1 MAEKT
6 LEDALRARNEADRA
20 TTQHMLAGELA
31 AIEDAARQQAEAPVC
46 TQRNGILTYTY
57 HAFNIKIELGR
68 LKDSSRGQ
76 FADLTAS
83 TIAPVRLLTQGQ
95 LNLSSVRVRQ
105 DFVRRLASSVPGLEW
120 AAILEQ
126 VCAGAIA
133 ALHEHVPAVWLSGAT
148 LPSVDPFVL
157 NPLLYAGH
165 PTLLYGPGDSAK
177 SLFACYCGL
186 LLSKGGSA
194 HGLACSSKS
203 VLYLDWELQAEDVD
217 RRVAMLTAGNP
228 ELRPG
233 VFAYAPMCRPLSDVV
248 EYVTAMIADTAAD
261 VLIVDSVGLAAG
273 AELEKAETA
282 IRFFQALKLL
292 KRPALLIG
300 HTAKSQDEDKRTPFG
315 SVYFFNLSRTIW
327 EVKKVQEPGM
337 TTSTLGLYSRKNNL
351 GPPHPALGFTFRFQE
366 QSCFVGTANLS
377 TEPSLERKLSLAER
391 ISGLLADHE
400 PRTPKQIAEALTIP
414 EGSVR
419 PTLQRGLDRRWVKI
433 DDFYTLKSLSST

>member
-1 MAEKT
+1 MADKEV
-6 LEDALRARNEADRA
+6 EEALRALNDADRA
-20 TTQHMLAGELA
+20 KTQHALAGQLA
-31 AIEDAARQQAEAPVC
+31 VIDDAVRQQAEAPVC
-46 TQRNGILTYTY
+46 AARNGILTYTY

-68 LKDSSRGQ
+68 LKESSRGQ

-126 VCAGAIA
+126 VCAGALA
-133 ALHEHVPAVWLSGAT
+133 VLHEHAPAVWLCGAT

-177 SLFACYCGL
+177 SLLACYCGL
-186 LLSKGGSA
+186 LLSKGGAA
-194 HGLACSSKS
+194 HGLSCSAKA

-233 VFAYAPMCRPLSDVV
+233 TFAYAPMCRPLSDVV
-248 EYVTAMIADTAAD
+248 EYVTGLIAETGAD

-327 EVKKVQEPGM
+327 EVKKVQEPG
-337 TTSTLGLYSRKNNL
+337 TSTSLIGLYSKKNNL
-351 GPPHPALGFTFRFQE
+351 GPPHPALGFSFRFQE

-377 TEPSLERKLSLAER
+377 TEPVLEKKLSVGER
-391 ISGLLADHE
+391 IAGLLADRE
-400 PRTPKQIAEALTIP
+400 PRTPKAICEATGLP

-419 PTLQRGLDRRWVKI
+419 SALLRGLDRLWIKI
-433 DDFYTLKSLSST
+433 DDFYTLKSSNST